1 MQRIL
6 PRGEIESLDR
16 TSIPR
21 VRLPDRASVL
31 AGRAARLRQLAPDNA
46 AGDYLLL
53 MAQLVDAQ
61 AHVLAGFSAPEAS
74 EEHISQ
80 AQAHGMPPL
89 QAIGWRRDPAWR
101 NMLAELLDHLLAAGI
116 PHPAAKVC
124 AELKAL
130 AASGADELEAMAD
143 AVLAERDDAIDST
156 IAPFVMAALQVYW
169 IDLASRFDERQLPVV
184 SPFGVCPVCASLPV
198 ASVVRIGGAQDG
210 CRYLCCSLCATEWHL
225 VRVTCSHCEQTKGI
239 AYHSIEGGREGVKA
253 ESCEHCR
260 SYRKIFYQEKDFNI
274 EPVADDLASLPL
286 DVLMGEEGYSRAS
299 GNPLLWQP
307 SQG

>member
-31 AGRAARLRQLAPDNA
+31 ADRAARLRQLAPDNA
-46 AGDYLLL
+46 ARDYLLL

-61 AHVLAGFSAPEAS
+61 AHALAGFSAPAVS
-74 EEHISQ
+74 EDRISQ
-80 AQAHGMPPL
+80 AQAQGMPPL
-89 QAIGWRRDPAWR
+89 QAMGWRRDPVWR
-101 NMLAELLDHLLAAGI
+101 NMLAALLDHMLAAGI
-116 PHPAAKVC
+116 PQPAAKVC
-124 AELKAL
+124 AELQAL
-130 AASGADELEAMAD
+130 AAGGADELEAMAD

-156 IAPFVMAALQVYW
+156 VAPFVMAALQVYW

-225 VRVTCSHCEQTKGI
+225 VRVTCSHCEQTKDI
-239 AYHSIEGGREGVKA
+239 AYHAIEGGREGVKA
-253 ESCEHCR
+253 ESCEHCGT
-260 SYRKIFYQEKDFNI
+260 YRKIFYQEKDFNF
-274 EPVADDLASLPL
+274 EPVADDLASLAL
-286 DVLMGEEGYSRAS
+286 DVLMGQEGYSRAS
-299 GNPLLWQP
+299 GNPLLWQS